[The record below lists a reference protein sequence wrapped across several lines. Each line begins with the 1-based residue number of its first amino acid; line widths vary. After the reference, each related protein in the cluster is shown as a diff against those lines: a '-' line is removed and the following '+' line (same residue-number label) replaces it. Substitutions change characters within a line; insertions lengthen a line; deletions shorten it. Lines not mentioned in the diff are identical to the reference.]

1 MRKIKKYWK
10 IQPLYGKEFFMNK
23 DKEIY
28 APRQA
33 AGLNSFA
40 SAALPLVR
48 HILGQKGMVAADM
61 LTMWEQIVGEETAAY
76 TFPEKLEFP
85 RGQRNNGV
93 LKLKVPGGAFAL
105 EVRHRE
111 RFIIE
116 KINSYFGY
124 NAVAGLRIVQDPSAC
139 AKMIVHRKQPVEQ
152 KSLVSEEEENYINEL
167 AGDVADAG
175 LKEKLVSLGRSVFNQ
190 NHK

>member
-1 MRKIKKYWK
+1 
-10 IQPLYGKEFFMNK
+10 MNK

-28 APRQA
+28 APRQGG
-33 AGLNSFA
+33 GLNSFA
-40 SAALPLVR
+40 SAAMPLVR
-48 HILGQKGMVAADM
+48 RLLGRKGMVAADM
-61 LTMWEQIVGEETAAY
+61 LAMWEQIVGAETAAY

-124 NAVAGLRIVQDPSAC
+124 NAVSGLKIIQDPSAR
-139 AKMIVHRKQPVEQ
+139 ADMIVHRKAPVEQ
-152 KSLVSEEEENYINEL
+152 KTLVSVEEENYIIEL

-175 LKEKLVSLGRSVFNQ
+175 LKEKLVSLGRRVFNR

>member
-1 MRKIKKYWK
+1 MS
-10 IQPLYGKEFFMNK
+10 K

-33 AGLNSFA
+33 AGLSSFA
-40 SAALPLVR
+40 SAAMPLVR
-48 HILGQKGMVAADM
+48 RLLGRKGMVAADV
-61 LTMWEQIVGEETAAY
+61 LAMWDQIVGEETAAY

-85 RGQRNNGV
+85 RGQRNNGF
-93 LKLKVPGGAFAL
+93 LYLKVPGGGFAL

-124 NAVAGLRIVQDPSAC
+124 NAVAGLRIVQDIGISA
-139 AKMIVHRKQPVEQ
+139 KVIVHRKQSPEQ
-152 KSLVSEEEENYINEL
+152 KSLVSSEEENYIIKL

-175 LKEKLVSLGRSVFNQ
+175 LKAKLVSLGRSVFNR

>member
-1 MRKIKKYWK
+1 M
-10 IQPLYGKEFFMNK
+10 YGKALFMDN

-28 APRQA
+28 TPRRA
-33 AGLNSFA
+33 DGLNSFA

-48 HILGQKGMVAADM
+48 RLLGRKGMVAADM
-61 LTMWEQIVGEETAAY
+61 LAMWEQIVGEETAAY

-85 RGQRNNGV
+85 RGRRSDGM
-93 LKLKVPGGAFAL
+93 LRLKVPGGAFAL

-111 RFIIE
+111 RFIVE

-124 NAVAGLRIVQDPSAC
+124 NAVSGLKIVQDPGVRIGR
-139 AKMIVHRKQPVEQ
+139 IVHRKPQAEQ
-152 KSLVSEEEENYINEL
+152 KSLVSAEEENYIIEL
-167 AGDVADAG
+167 TGEVADAG
-175 LKEKLVSLGRSVFNQ
+175 LKEKLLSLGKRVFNR